1 MNSQNYSTTYTVD
14 RTPEEVFAAINN
26 VRAWWIGDIE
36 GRTDALNE
44 EFTYRHE
51 DVHYSKQKI
60 TEFIPDQKIVW
71 KVIEAELNFVD
82 DKHEWTG
89 TEIIFDIF
97 KNGDKTTLRFTH
109 RGLVPAF
116 ECFDACSNAWGF
128 YINDSLW
135 NLINADQPETA
146 SG

>member
-1 MNSQNYSTTYTVD
+1 MNSQNYSTTYAVD

-26 VRAWWIGDIE
+26 VRAWWIGEIE

-60 TEFIPDQKIVW
+60 TEFIPAKKVVW
-71 KVIEAELNFVD
+71 TVIDAQLNFVD
-82 DKHEWTG
+82 DKNEWTG
-89 TEIIFDIF
+89 TEIVFDIA
-97 KNGDKTTLRFTH
+97 KNGDKTTVRFTH
-109 RGLVPAF
+109 QGLVPAF

-135 NLINADQPETA
+135 NLINADQTETA